1 MVGGQFGLAPT
12 PLAAP
17 YFLGD
22 FFQAPFTFHCEVNK
36 NYVNQDGKRQ
46 QKNCLKARAKQ
57 VVDYLNQMLTR
68 SLKQMLISVDLI
80 KIIEKTNFIF
90 VDNNN

>member
-1 MVGGQFGLAPT
+1 MFVLGMVYGTLLDGRGIVRISPHPSSSSVFFWAI
-12 PLAAP
+12 
-17 YFLGD
+17 

-57 VVDYLNQMLTR
+57 VVDYLNQRLTIN
-68 SLKQMLISVDLI
+68 LKYILII
-80 KIIEKTNFIF
+80 N
-90 VDNNN
+90 

>member
-1 MVGGQFGLAPT
+1 MSVLGMIYGTLLDGRGIVQISPHPFSSSVFFWQF
-12 PLAAP
+12 
-17 YFLGD
+17 

-57 VVDYLNQMLTR
+57 IVD
-68 SLKQMLISVDLI
+68 
-80 KIIEKTNFIF
+80 
-90 VDNNN
+90 

>member
-1 MVGGQFGLAPT
+1 PT

-17 YFLGD
+17 YFFGD

-36 NYVNQDGKRQ
+36 NYVNQDGNRQ
-46 QKNCLKARAKQ
+46 RKNCLKAKAKQ

-68 SLKQMLISVDLI
+68 NLKYILII
-80 KIIEKTNFIF
+80 N
-90 VDNNN
+90 